1 MDNREEQPKDFVPQ
15 TFEEFWKDEFDQLNI
30 WQKIYY
36 HWQEYTIY
44 ITLASLV
51 IGYFAGMTYGK
62 FW

>member
-44 ITLASLV
+44 I